1 MRYDSK
7 LNDKHLKSDSKLGAA
22 PANKIKVKAEKYRDL
37 ILFLEIGAFIHDLG
51 KLSSFFIISKAK
63 SAVTRDFH
71 GQILFIDLVSY
82 GKGKFFIAK
91 CQAPGNIFLKF
102 FYFT

>member
-1 MRYDSK
+1 MYSNNPETPELDSGSGRHK
-7 LNDKHLKSDSKLGAA
+7 DNLKDR
-22 PANKIKVKAEKYRDL
+22 VEKYRDL
-37 ILFLEIGAFIHDLG
+37 ILLLEIGAFIHDLG

-102 FYFT
+102 FYLT